1 MARAILTACSPW
13 LAVLLVLI
21 LAAWALVRFSRV
33 HLRLGRLLEL
43 HGDEVG
49 SVQSLSFVLTL
60 PLFIMI
66 MMMIVQVSQLMIGT
80 VVVHYAAFAAARSA
94 AVWIPAAMAEPEGP
108 CCISSYS
115 VDPDAPDQVAPELDP
130 TAADYGP
137 SSGGLTYKIEP
148 GSPKFDK
155 IASAAILACV
165 PISPSRNLGLQ
176 APTAARMEAV
186 LKSAY
191 GAMSPSS
198 ASNGQIGPR
207 LDNKLAY
214 AMQNTDV
221 QIRFFHKNQEPP
233 LETYDEGSYYY
244 YPVSRDTQIWDYVP
258 DDFGEFNFNEVGWQD
273 TITVTV
279 NYQFPLLPGPGRMLA
294 RYVVGPSGKDTVAS
308 TIQNHSGVYT
318 YPLQAQATIG
328 NEGEKS
334 VVTYVYQ

>member
-13 LAVLLVLI
+13 LVSLLVLI

-33 HLRLGRLLEL
+33 QLRLGRLFEL
-43 HGDEVG
+43 HRDEVG

-66 MMMIVQVSQLMIGT
+66 MMLIVQVSQLMIGA

-94 AVWIPAAMAEPEGP
+94 AVWIPAAMADPEGP
-108 CCISSYS
+108 CCISSYA
-115 VDPDAPDQVAPELDP
+115 VDPDAPDQTPPALDP

-137 SSGGLTYKIEP
+137 NGRSGGLTYLIAP
-148 GSPKFDK
+148 GSPKFTK

-165 PISPSRNLGLQ
+165 PISPSRDLGLG
-176 APTAARMEAV
+176 APTAAEMDAV
-186 LKSAY
+186 LKNAY
-191 GAMSPSS
+191 GTLSPSS
-198 ASNGQIGPR
+198 SSNSAIGPR
-207 LDNKLAY
+207 LDRKLAY
-214 AMQNTDV
+214 AMLNTDV

-233 LETYDEGSYYY
+233 LQTYFE
-244 YPVSRDTQIWDYVP
+244 P
-258 DDFGEFNFNEVGWQD
+258 DDPGEFYFNEVGWQD
-273 TITVTV
+273 PITVTV

-294 RYVVGPSGKDTVAS
+294 RYVVGPGGTDSVSAA
-308 TIQNHSGVYT
+308 IQNHGGVYT
-318 YPLQAQATIG
+318 YPLQASATIG

>member
-1 MARAILTACSPW
+1 MARAVLMACLPW
-13 LAVLLVLI
+13 FELLLMLI
-21 LAAWALVRFSRV
+21 LAAWVLVRSSRAQ
-33 HLRLGRLLEL
+33 LRLGRLFEL
-43 HGDEVG
+43 HRDEVG

-94 AVWIPAAMAEPEGP
+94 AVWIPAAMADPEGP
-108 CCISSYS
+108 CCISSYA

-148 GSPKFDK
+148 GSPKFNK
-155 IASAAILACV
+155 VASAAVLACV
-165 PISPSRNLGLQ
+165 PISPSRDLGLQ
-176 APTAARMEAV
+176 APTATQMDAV
-186 LKSAY
+186 LKNAY
-191 GAMSPSS
+191 GALSPSS
-198 ASNGQIGPR
+198 SSNPAIGPR
-207 LDNKLAY
+207 LDRKLAY
-214 AMQNTDV
+214 ALQYTDV
-221 QIRFFHKNQEPP
+221 QIRFVHKNREPP
-233 LETYDEGSYYY
+233 LQTYYEQSYYD
-244 YPVSRDTQIWDYVP
+244 PRDYVP
-258 DDFGEFNFNEVGWQD
+258 SDYGEFYDNEVGWQD

-294 RYVVGPSGKDTVAS
+294 RYVVGPSGTDKVAA
-308 TIQNHSGVYT
+308 TIQKQSGVYT
-318 YPLQAQATIG
+318 YPLRASATIG

>member
-1 MARAILTACSPW
+1 M
-13 LAVLLVLI
+13 
-21 LAAWALVRFSRV
+21 
-33 HLRLGRLLEL
+33 
-43 HGDEVG
+43 
-49 SVQSLSFVLTL
+49 QSLSFVLTL

-115 VDPDAPDQVAPELDP
+115 RDPDAPDQVAPELDP
-130 TAADYGP
+130 AAADYGP
-137 SSGGLTYKIEP
+137 SSGGLTYIIEP

-165 PISPSRNLGLQ
+165 PISPSRDLGLE
-176 APTAARMEAV
+176 APTAARMDAV
-186 LKSAY
+186 LKSVY
-191 GAMSPSS
+191 GMMSPSS
-198 ASNGQIGPR
+198 GSNGAIGPR
-207 LDNKLAY
+207 LDHKLAY
-214 AMQNTDV
+214 AVQNTDV

-233 LETYDEGSYYY
+233 LETYDEPSYYDL
-244 YPVSRDTQIWDYVP
+244 RDYVP
-258 DDFGEFNFNEVGWQD
+258 SDFDEFYFNEVGWQD

-279 NYQFPLLPGPGRMLA
+279 NYQLPLLPGPGRMLA
-294 RYVVGPSGKDTVAS
+294 RYLVGPSGKDTVAS
-308 TIQNHSGVYT
+308 TIQQHSGVYT
-318 YPLQAQATIG
+318 YPLQALATIG

>member
-1 MARAILTACSPW
+1 MACLPW
-13 LAVLLVLI
+13 LAWLLLLI
-21 LAAWALVRFSRV
+21 LAAWVLVRSSRAQ
-33 HLRLGRLLEL
+33 LRLGRLFEL
-43 HGDEVG
+43 HRDEAG

-94 AVWIPAAMAEPEGP
+94 AVWIPAAMAAPEGP
-108 CCISSYS
+108 CCISSYE
-115 VDPDAPDQVAPELDP
+115 VDPDAPDQVAPELDA

-137 SSGGLTYKIEP
+137 SSGGLTYKIAP
-148 GSPKFDK
+148 GSPKFNK

-165 PISPSRNLGLQ
+165 PISPSRDLGLQ
-176 APTAARMEAV
+176 APTDGQMDAV
-186 LKSAY
+186 LKSVY
-191 GAMSPSS
+191 GTLSPSS
-198 ASNGQIGPR
+198 SSNSAIGPR
-207 LDNKLAY
+207 LDRKLAY
-214 AMQNTDV
+214 AINSTDV

-233 LETYDEGSYYY
+233 LVTYDEGSYYY
-244 YPVSRDTQIWDYVP
+244 YLIAPDTRIWDYVP
-258 DDFGEFNFNEVGWQD
+258 DDFGDFASNEVGWQD

-294 RYVVGPSGKDTVAS
+294 RYVVGPSGKDTVAA
-308 TIQNHSGVYT
+308 TIQNQGGVYT
-318 YPLQAQATIG
+318 YPLQASATIG

>member
-1 MARAILTACSPW
+1 MARAILTACWPW
-13 LAVLLVLI
+13 LILLLVLI

-33 HLRLGRLLEL
+33 QLRLGRLFEL
-43 HGDEVG
+43 HRDEVG

-94 AVWIPAAMAEPEGP
+94 AVWIPAAMAAPEGP
-108 CCISSYS
+108 CCISSYA
-115 VDPDAPDQVAPELDP
+115 VDPDAPDQVMPELDP
-130 TAADYGP
+130 TASDYGP

-165 PISPSRNLGLQ
+165 PISPSRDLGLS
-176 APTAARMEAV
+176 APTATQMDSV

-191 GAMSPSS
+191 GTLSPSS
-198 ASNGQIGPR
+198 SSNSTIGPR
-207 LDNKLAY
+207 LDHKLAY
-214 AMQNTDV
+214 AMNNTDV

-233 LETYDEGSYYY
+233 LQTYYE
-244 YPVSRDTQIWDYVP
+244 P
-258 DDFGEFNFNEVGWQD
+258 DDLGEFYFNEVGWQD

-294 RYVVGPSGKDTVAS
+294 RYVVGPSGKDAVAA

-318 YPLQAQATIG
+318 HPLQASATIG

-334 VVTYVYQ
+334 VVTYVYP

>member
-13 LAVLLVLI
+13 LVLLLVLI
-21 LAAWALVRFSRV
+21 LAAWALVRFSRAQ
-33 HLRLGRLLEL
+33 LRLGRLLEL
-43 HGDEVG
+43 HRDEVG

-94 AVWIPAAMAEPEGP
+94 AVWIPAAMADPEGP

-137 SSGGLTYKIEP
+137 GSGGLTYKIEP
-148 GSPKFDK
+148 GSPKFNK

-165 PISPSRNLGLQ
+165 PISPSRDLGLR
-176 APTAARMEAV
+176 APTAAQMDSV
-186 LKSAY
+186 LKNAY
-191 GAMSPSS
+191 GALSPSS

-207 LDNKLAY
+207 LDHKLAY

-233 LETYDEGSYYY
+233 LQTYLRLAGR
-244 YPVSRDTQIWDYVP
+244 SRS
-258 DDFGEFNFNEVGWQD
+258 EFYFNEVGWQD
-273 TITVTV
+273 PITVTV

-294 RYVVGPSGKDTVAS
+294 RYVAGPSGSDTVAS